1 MLSQQNPH
9 TSAECDPDM
18 RLTKL
23 MRKAIGND
31 YEYLFLLCEASSTEE
46 LFARDAKGRTALD
59 WARQRNNTHAID
71 IISAAMSTA
80 LSKTRM
86 NSTTVLENM
95 ESITRIGNN
104 RNQEELWAALDDRDG
119 DRALKLLLNNDI
131 FREAVADLG
140 MQY

>member
-1 MLSQQNPH
+1 MLSQKNPH

-140 MQY
+140 MP

>member
-140 MQY
+140 MP